1 MRAITGGMAL
11 ICGVFL
17 ATTGAAEEGRAPAFG
32 VGNRSVYVISA
43 WDMTPAESGETW
55 GFAAGDGRYRYM
67 TNSGQWHAGVQVPRG
82 ARITTIELE
91 GCDRSPTGNLFAILQ
106 RVDTGSSTQIGAVL
120 TSAAFTGGCL
130 RLAQDL
136 AVPETVDGSRYIV
149 YAGNTSFDGETTL
162 GAVRIFYDLQV
173 SPAPASAT
181 FNDVPVSDPAFQF
194 IEALVASGVTAGCG
208 GGNYCPDS
216 PVTRRQMAVFLAK
229 LVGLNWPES
238 VAP

>member
-1 MRAITGGMAL
+1 MRTRTGCMAL

-17 ATTGAAEEGRAPAFG
+17 ATTGTAQEAPAPAFG

-55 GFAAGDGRYRYM
+55 GFSAGDGRNRYM
-67 TNSGQWHAGVQVPRG
+67 TNGGQWHAGVQVPRG

-106 RVDTGSSTQIGAVL
+106 RNGPGTSIQIGAVL

-130 RLAQDL
+130 RFASDL
-136 AVPETVDGSRYIV
+136 AVPELVDSDRYIV

-173 SPAPASAT
+173 SPAPAKAT

-194 IEALVASGVTAGCG
+194 IEALVSSGVTAGCG
-208 GGNYCPDS
+208 NGNYCPDS
-216 PVTRRQMAVFLAK
+216 PLTRRQMAVFLAK
-229 LVGLNWPES
+229 LLGLNWPES